1 MKKLVTLALSCLL
14 ICGMAVGCNKK
25 TETVKEEQQN
35 AAVDE
40 NYMNSYGE
48 LYNTN
53 LGGLAKYDVY
63 TNLESAQNAFK
74 DKHYPGNKEYLAE
87 VRTAYEDSR
96 DKIQTFIDGLKSD
109 VTTKNEDINKK
120 NEELIKEGE
129 KLVKEI
135 DRKIAKLDEIKD
147 KDFEKDQS
155 EFIKLV
161 YDKTKEGESET
172 NEFTKKIKEMNEQLG
187 INVNTA
193 K

>member
-53 LGGLAKYDVY
+53 L
-63 TNLESAQNAFK
+63 ESAQNAFK
-74 DKHYPGNKEYLAE
+74 DKDYPGNKEYLAE

-172 NEFTKKIKEMNEQLG
+172 NQFTKKIKEMNEQLG